1 MKLKRMRTKH
11 FIIILLTIA
20 VLFCATFFAREFFA
34 NLFVGIAMDEVSL
47 PEASDKVLIF
57 APHSDDESL
66 AAAELIKKSLAK
78 GAQVKV
84 VLATNGDGFVQAFG
98 TQTIASVSKTEDSV
112 QTGYEHQKESLA
124 ALRLLGLKDEN
135 VIFLG
140 YPDRGISSM
149 WSYNWMNSLPYQS
162 SDTKSQ
168 ESPYKNSFTPNA
180 LYSGQSMVQDIKKII
195 KDFQPTYVVYPHPS
209 DRHTDH
215 WGLYAFVK
223 FSLTSLDYT
232 PKQELLYLVHKAAWP
247 APLKRNRSLF
257 LVPPMSL
264 LNTGTQWLS
273 LSMTDKE
280 VEEKAF
286 VLSQYQSQL
295 RRVGS
300 LLSSFERKNELFGV
314 YKDAKLIRY
323 DRHDKDVTPNNDNN
337 VVEDPKKDAI
347 TLEIKNSSD
356 ITAIHAEVSK
366 ENNLHAF
373 IQLNSKPDKLTTYY
387 LNMVF
392 VKNDQGIPMRLM
404 IKNKKVEAVWQQ
416 EASVMDTD
424 GISLKIEGR
433 NLHIIIPNNKIG
445 IYDHIFINAESS
457 ISPYYMDRTA
467 WRMINVR

>member
-11 FIIILLTIA
+11 FIIILATIA
-20 VLFCATFFAREFFA
+20 ILFCATFFAREFFA
-34 NLFVGIAMDEVSL
+34 NLFVGIAMDEL
-47 PEASDKVLIF
+47 PAPGPGDKVLIF
-57 APHSDDESL
+57 APHSDDEAL
-66 AAAELIKKSLAK
+66 GAAELIKKSLAK
-78 GAQVKV
+78 GAEVKV

-98 TQTIASVSKTEDSV
+98 TQTITSISRAEDYI
-112 QTGYEHQKESLA
+112 QTGYGHQRESLA
-124 ALRLLGLKDEN
+124 AMGLLGMKEEDVL
-135 VIFLG
+135 FLG
-140 YPDRGISSM
+140 YPDRGIASL

-168 ESPYKNSFTPNA
+168 ESPYNNSYTPNA
-180 LYSGQSMVQDIKKII
+180 LYSGQSMVQDISKII

-286 VLSQYQSQL
+286 VLEQYQSQL

-314 YKDAKLIRY
+314 YENAKLLRY
-323 DRHDKDVTPNNDNN
+323 NRHDEDITPNNDNK
-337 VVEDPKKDAI
+337 VVDDPKKDAI

-366 ENNLHAF
+366 ENNLHTF
-373 IQLNSKPDKLTTYY
+373 IQLNSKADKLTTYY

-392 VKNDQGIPMRLM
+392 VKNGQAIPMRLM
-404 IKNKKVEAVWQQ
+404 IKNKKLEAIWQQ
-416 EASVMDTD
+416 EASIMDTSD
-424 GISLKIEGR
+424 IALKVNGR
-433 NLHIIIPNNKIG
+433 SLHIILSNNKIG

-457 ISPYYMDRTA
+457 VSPYYMDRTA
-467 WRMINVR
+467 WRMIDVR